1 MWKKK
6 LVWKNT
12 SLQFEVI
19 TPEDIV
25 EEVNAQ
31 RDTFSFKASF
41 KDPDSAHV
49 VNEIELTIKRSFVNL
64 PPKLLQPEDIKPD
77 PEPAWAVADF
87 DPGSMMPEPREYHEN
102 EANMSK
108 ASGLTKLE
116 KSWSSDDTVSGQKKR
131 NDEANGDVV
140 SADRSAP
147 PQGQGSPKK
156 ISLKVI
162 DESSREMVFSVS
174 PSTKLRKLMM
184 NYSKRLELDVSCF
197 KFIFDGRRI
206 LEDETVKQ
214 LEMEDGDTINVVSNV
229 SPMVTLARDHDTEI
243 QLDKST
249 LIRDRPSLPD
259 SNDNIETKSSSQ
271 TKKEGMEHAH
281 KFRIGDLVWV
291 FSTIKENPPL
301 PGKICMP
308 PQDVKRP
315 PIKHQMHCVQ
325 FFGGNV
331 ICWIEEF
338 RIKDYYE
345 QLKDTLFVKNKPTK
359 QMSQALQSLKSR
371 DTKGRSTESEE
382 KEKSDARVRG
392 ALPAANKKLEKSE
405 AKKREA
411 NDSDSSA
418 SGPSSTKMARVTQTK
433 AIGF

>member
-1 MWKKK
+1 M
-6 LVWKNT
+6 
-12 SLQFEVI
+12 
-19 TPEDIV
+19 
-25 EEVNAQ
+25 
-31 RDTFSFKASF
+31 
-41 KDPDSAHV
+41 
-49 VNEIELTIKRSFVNL
+49 
-64 PPKLLQPEDIKPD
+64 
-77 PEPAWAVADF
+77 
-87 DPGSMMPEPREYHEN
+87 G
-102 EANMSK
+102 
-108 ASGLTKLE
+108 
-116 KSWSSDDTVSGQKKR
+116 
-131 NDEANGDVV
+131 
-140 SADRSAP
+140 
-147 PQGQGSPKK
+147 
-156 ISLKVI
+156 LKVI
-162 DESSREMVFSVS
+162 DECSREMVFSVS

-184 NYSKRLELDVSCF
+184 NYSRRLELDVSCF

-229 SPMVTLARDHDTEI
+229 SPMVTTLARDHDTEI

-315 PIKHQMHCVQ
+315 HINHQMHCVQ

-331 ICWIEEF
+331 CAWIEEF

-345 QLKDTLFVKNKPTK
+345 QLKDTLFVKNKPAK
-359 QMSQALQSLKSR
+359 QMSQALQLKSR
-371 DTKGRSTESEE
+371 DTNGRSPESEE

-418 SGPSSTKMARVTQTK
+418 SGPSSTKMARVTQTQTK
-433 AIGF
+433 AVGF